1 VFTVMAITSFAS
13 GALVTTQ
20 GWNLL
25 NWGSLVPVVLTA
37 LALTWLAFKV
47 KNT

>member
-1 VFTVMAITSFAS
+1 MALTSFAS

-25 NWGSLVPVVLTA
+25 NIGSMVPVVLTGG
-37 LALTWLAFKV
+37 LLFWLHRQQRTAAA
-47 KNT
+47 